1 MSKRVSLRSP
11 VGAWVLVGLL
21 LVGRLASAGVDPP
34 LTEAVKSGDQST
46 VSALVQRGVD
56 VNAAAPDGAT
66 ALHWA
71 AHRDDLVSAELL
83 ITAGASA
90 NATNDYG
97 VSPLSLAAE
106 NGSAAMADL
115 LAAAGA
121 DVNAQLP
128 SGETVLMTASRTG
141 NASVLTTLL
150 QNGADPNA
158 AENTKGQTAL
168 MWALAEGHLE
178 AALTLIDHGADISL
192 ASKSGFTP
200 LMWASRMGARD
211 AVDMLLDKGADI
223 NAIATGEP
231 DMGAQA
237 VTQGSTP
244 LLVATVLGHIDLAK
258 HLLERGANP
267 NEDAAGHTPLHYA
280 AGRWDGVDAFFYENP
295 RPAQWQVLRGV
306 PEDRKIEL
314 MEALLAHGADPNAIM
329 KQEPPRYGFSLI
341 QLSSRGQTRGAT
353 PFFIAAM
360 SADVDVMRF
369 LAANGADPL
378 IPAANGATAL
388 MMASGMG
395 WMENEVR
402 LYGEDYLPAAK
413 LCLELGLDP
422 NVAASS
428 GQTAL
433 HSTISGG
440 FNEVIELLV
449 EAGAD
454 VNAEARGGQTALDQ
468 ALGYFAAG
476 GLHVREDT
484 AAVLRSLGATERDQR
499 EAAGGGQQ

>member
-1 MSKRVSLRSP
+1 MRIRVSSAFP
-11 VGAWVLVGLL
+11 VGAWVVVGLL
-21 LVGRLASAGVDPP
+21 LAGRLASAAAD
-34 LTEAVKSGDQST
+34 LSLIEAVKSGDQST
-46 VSALVQRGVD
+46 VSTLVQRGAD

-71 AHRDDLVSAELL
+71 AHRDDLVSADLL
-83 ITAGASA
+83 IAAGADA
-90 NATNDYG
+90 DATNDYG

-115 LAAAGA
+115 LVAAGA
-121 DVNAQLP
+121 DVNAWLP

-158 AENTKGQTAL
+158 AEKTKGQTAL
-168 MWALAEGHLE
+168 MWALAERQLP
-178 AALTLIDHGADISL
+178 AARTLIDHGADISL

-200 LMWASRMGARD
+200 LMWASRMGDRD

-223 NAIATGEP
+223 NAVAIGEP
-231 DMGAQA
+231 AAGPRAN
-237 VTQGSTP
+237 TGGSTP
-244 LLVATVLGHIDLAK
+244 LLVATVRGHIDLAK
-258 HLLERGANP
+258 HLLESGADP
-267 NEDAAGHTPLHYA
+267 NEAAAGYTPMHHA
-280 AGRWDGVDAFFYENP
+280 AGRWDGVDAFFYTNA
-295 RPAQWQVLRGV
+295 RPPEWAVLRGV
-306 PEDRKIEL
+306 PQDRKIEL
-314 MEALLAHGADPNAIM
+314 MEALLAHGADPNVLM
-329 KQEPPRYGFSLI
+329 MQEPPRYGFSLI
-341 QLSSRGQTRGAT
+341 QSSSRGQTRGAT

-360 SADVDVMRF
+360 SADVDVMQF
-369 LAANGADPL
+369 LVANGADPL

-402 LYGEDYLPAAK
+402 LYGEDYLPAAE
-413 LCLELGLDP
+413 LCLELGIDP
-422 NVAASS
+422 NAATNS

-440 FNEVIELLV
+440 FNKVIELLV
-449 EAGAD
+449 ASGAD
-454 VNAEARGGQTALDQ
+454 INAKGGRRGQTALDQ
-468 ALGYFAAG
+468 ALGYSAAG

-484 AAVLRSLGATERDQR
+484 AALLRSLGATQGDKSDATQ
-499 EAAGGGQQ
+499 G

>member
-1 MSKRVSLRSP
+1 MSKRVSLRAP

-21 LVGRLASAGVDPP
+21 LVGRLASAAVDPP

-46 VSALVQRGVD
+46 VSALVQRGAD

-121 DVNAQLP
+121 DVNARQP
-128 SGETVLMTASRTG
+128 SGETVLMTAARTG
-141 NASVLTTLL
+141 SASVLTTLL
-150 QNGADPNA
+150 QNGAEPDA
-158 AENTKGQTAL
+158 AEYSKGQTAL
-168 MWALAEGHLE
+168 MWALAERHV
-178 AALTLIDHGADISL
+178 AAARTLIDHGADISL

-223 NAIATGEP
+223 NAVATGEP
-231 DMGAQA
+231 AAGPRAN
-237 VTQGSTP
+237 TGGSTP
-244 LLVATVLGHIDLAK
+244 LLVATVRGHIDLAK

-314 MEALLAHGADPNAIM
+314 MEALLAHGADPNALM
-329 KQEPPRYGFSLI
+329 TQEPPRYGFSLI
-341 QLSSRGQTRGAT
+341 QGSSRGQTRGAT

-369 LAANGADPL
+369 LVANGADPL

-402 LYGEDYLPAAK
+402 LYEEDYLPAAA
-413 LCLELGLDP
+413 LCLELGIDP
-422 NVAASS
+422 NAASNS
-428 GQTAL
+428 GETAL

-440 FNEVIELLV
+440 FNKVIELLA
-449 EAGAD
+449 ENGAD
-454 VNAEARGGQTALDQ
+454 VNAKTGRGQTALDQ
-468 ALGYFAAG
+468 ALGYYAAG
-476 GLHVREDT
+476 GLHVREDS
-484 AAVLRSLGATERDQR
+484 AALLRSLGATEGDQSD
-499 EAAGGGQQ
+499 ATQG